1 MNKSRT
7 ENLTSFSEE
16 SSASSFFFLFFFCK
30 QGNKSYKRVVLKL
43 ISRYFSEPSKLFIS
57 SETIPSPPQKDFE
70 MTHMNSM
77 WFPQAKKVST
87 AYQQRKSQVVTTFID
102 YFTKKWHIS
111 PFQKTISRTFKIRTS
126 KLFTSSEAVPFYK
139 TSWYDSHRK
148 RMIFATKIF
157 FFQQCINKDNDMWL
171 SLRASI
177 SHKKVLALQSFCVH
191 ESFFKKVSFI
201 LVLKNETPS
210 PPPQRNHSHDGKSV
224 MKFSQ
229 RIKQMFPNKNRII
242 QSGPSVNWLD
252 CLFRKKS
259 FLNRDILTPVFFF
272 QKWVFFQPLGL
283 FYWFHGFN
291 SNSII

>member
-1 MNKSRT
+1 
-7 ENLTSFSEE
+7 
-16 SSASSFFFLFFFCK
+16 
-30 QGNKSYKRVVLKL
+30 
-43 ISRYFSEPSKLFIS
+43 
-57 SETIPSPPQKDFE
+57 
-70 MTHMNSM
+70 MNSM

-148 RMIFATKIF
+148 RTIFATKKF
-157 FFQQCINKDNDMWL
+157 FFSNSVSTRITTCDYHFARVFHTKKFWRYNHFVFTNLFLKKFL
-171 SLRASI
+171 SYSSWKTKL
-177 SHKKVLALQSFCVH
+177 L
-191 ESFFKKVSFI
+191 
-201 LVLKNETPS
+201 P